1 MGQNTLFMDA
11 FDRLEQLY
19 RNSNEDEI
27 TLFIFLL
34 AQIKEKNIKQGI
46 SLGSIYFRSK
56 PYLT

>member
-1 MGQNTLFMDA
+1 MDA